1 MELPWSDSAASYR
14 QSSLVPDDVDDQSV
28 APFIYLTLVTLR
40 ARLTRER
47 AVVAYLSAE
56 PGLRQKIRQVA
67 AAVGA
72 AGVRVR
78 DAGLLK
84 DSFDENLRVYTP
96 EEIWTF
102 DLAIDVIALL
112 GTLDGLPGGT
122 RASIADTLRLLS
134 QSTHSHTWKKDLKN
148 AGQGPAA
155 FRELRAQV
163 PRRA

>member
-1 MELPWSDSAASYR
+1 MELPWRDSAASFA
-14 QSSLVPDDVDDQSV
+14 QSGLVPREVDVQSV
-28 APFIYLTLVTLR
+28 APFIYLTLATLGPGL
-40 ARLTRER
+40 AREH
-47 AVVAYLSAE
+47 AVEAYLSAE
-56 PGLRQKIRQVA
+56 PGLRQKIRQVST
-67 AAVGA
+67 AVGA

-84 DSFDENLRVYTP
+84 DSFDQNLRVYTP

-102 DLAIDVIALL
+102 DLAIDVIAML

-122 RASIADTLRLLS
+122 RASIVDTLHLLS
-134 QSTHSHTWKKDLKN
+134 QSAHSHTWKKDVKN
-148 AGQGPAA
+148 AGQGPEA